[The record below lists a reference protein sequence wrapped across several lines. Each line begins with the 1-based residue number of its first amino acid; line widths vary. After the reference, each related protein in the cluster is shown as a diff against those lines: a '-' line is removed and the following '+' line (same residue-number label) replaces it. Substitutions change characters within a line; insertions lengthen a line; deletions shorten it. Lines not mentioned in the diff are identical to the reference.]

1 MDNEQRTRTKVV
13 KEMDDCYFR
22 ADEVAKYL
30 SIGHEVAKYLSIGLS
45 TVWFK
50 SKSNDDEFPS
60 PKSISSRISV
70 WKKSDL
76 DNWVNRNTVEVTE

>member
-22 ADEVAKYL
+22 AEEVAR
-30 SIGHEVAKYLSIGLS
+30 YLSIGLS

>member
-22 ADEVAKYL
+22 AD
-30 SIGHEVAKYLSIGLS
+30 EVAKYLSIGLS

>member
-30 SIGHEVAKYLSIGLS
+30 SIGLS

-60 PKSISSRISV
+60 P
-70 WKKSDL
+70 
-76 DNWVNRNTVEVTE
+76 